1 MRGYRKG
8 ENPARWSGH
17 LSEMLLAK
25 GKLRKA
31 EHHAAIS
38 LGELPTFMADLRK
51 VPSITAR
58 ALEFT
63 ILTAAR
69 TGEAIRARWD
79 EFDFKEAVWS
89 VPPARMKSDRPHRV
103 PLSKRVVE
111 LLHSLPRDAS
121 GYVFPGT
128 IDGRSLSDLS
138 LRKWLR
144 NKVGDACTVHGF
156 RSTFSDWARDYTGY
170 PRDVIEMAL
179 AHIIRDKSE
188 AAYRRGDALEKRR
201 RLMEDWARFC
211 EAPAT
216 SATVT
221 PLRRCAPRPN

>member
-1 MRGYRKG
+1 MLEPIWRDKTETASRLRGRIERILSWATVRGYRKG

-31 EHHAAIS
+31 DHHAAIS

-111 LLHSLPRDAS
+111 LLHSLPRDGMAIS
-121 GYVFPGT
+121 KT
-128 IDGRSLSDLS
+128 IRTPQPFQLST
-138 LRKWLR
+138 
-144 NKVGDACTVHGF
+144 A
-156 RSTFSDWARDYTGY
+156 
-170 PRDVIEMAL
+170 
-179 AHIIRDKSE
+179 
-188 AAYRRGDALEKRR
+188 
-201 RLMEDWARFC
+201 
-211 EAPAT
+211 
-216 SATVT
+216 
-221 PLRRCAPRPN
+221 